1 MRETDLNSATNRLSY
16 NADISSKTLALAAD
30 YFKADKTVEWVID
43 NVCGK
48 KQDVRLKVITLAE
61 QMGRLNKEQSK
72 AIRSKY
78 GLIKK
83 GR

>member
-1 MRETDLNSATNRLSY
+1 MRETDLYSAADRLPYNSGITG
-16 NADISSKTLALAAD
+16 KTLALAAD
-30 YFKADKTVEWVID
+30 YFKAGKTVEWVID

-48 KQDVRLKVITLAE
+48 KRDVRLNVITLAE
-61 QMGRLNKEQSK
+61 QIGRINKEQSK

-83 GR
+83 G